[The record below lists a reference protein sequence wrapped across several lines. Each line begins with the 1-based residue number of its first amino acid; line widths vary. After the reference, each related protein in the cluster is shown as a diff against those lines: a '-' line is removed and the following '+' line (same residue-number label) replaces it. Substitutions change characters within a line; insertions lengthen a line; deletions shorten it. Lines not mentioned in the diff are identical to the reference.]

1 MRHPHA
7 LRIAQNEKTR
17 QWYWRLV
24 AENGRTVADG
34 GEGYH
39 NEADCLHGIRLVKG
53 GPLPLPSDAPE
64 LDCSAAGSRSR
75 S

>member
-53 GPLPLPSDAPE
+53 GAATAPVRR
-64 LDCSAAGSRSR
+64 AGAGLLGGWVEV
-75 S
+75 